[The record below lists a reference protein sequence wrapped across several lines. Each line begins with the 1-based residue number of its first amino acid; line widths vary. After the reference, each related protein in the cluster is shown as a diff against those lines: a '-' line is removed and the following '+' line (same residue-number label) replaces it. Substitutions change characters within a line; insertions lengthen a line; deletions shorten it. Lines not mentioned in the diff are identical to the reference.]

1 MAQHPKFVISQD
13 SNGTITWRAEKDNA
27 EISGTSGNATFTNKG
42 QAEDAIKEHVLTAIG
57 AAGVSI
63 SLGTDFQPII
73 DYEGFED
80 ELPEPGP
87 DDVTSEEVVE
97 ESPEEG

>member
-1 MAQHPKFVISQD
+1 MAQHPKFIISED
-13 SNGTITWRAEKDNA
+13 SNGAITWRAEKDNG
-27 EISGTSGNATFTNKG
+27 EVTGTSGEATFNNKG
-42 QAEDAIKEHVLTAIG
+42 QAEDAIKDHVLTTIG

-73 DYEGFED
+73 DYEGFE
-80 ELPEPGP
+80 EALSEPGL

-97 ESPEEG
+97 ESP